1 MVDAWILFG
10 VGVLLA
16 LGTGVFV
23 GSEFALLNLE
33 RSDLEKRRDRGER
46 GLGFTIRALKRTS
59 THLSSAQL
67 GITLTTLLTGYTMEP
82 AISQLLAGP
91 LSAIGIPEAA
101 IRPVGAVA
109 GIVVATFIS
118 MTMGELI
125 PKNFALSIPRQ
136 TARVLIPLQLAFT
149 VVFGPAI
156 GFLQATANRVLRA
169 MGIEPKEELTSA
181 RTADELASL
190 VKRSAMQGL
199 LESDTATL
207 LSRTIAFSSLQ
218 ASDVMTPRT
227 SVHAVYRSATA
238 ADVVA
243 LAAQTGLSRFPVFD
257 ESMDD
262 IRGVVHVK
270 QAVAVPR
277 EKRGDVPASALQ
289 TDVVK
294 VPETMSLDVLLT
306 ELRGRSYQ
314 LAIVVDEYGGTSGIA
329 TLEDLVE
336 ELIGDVADEH
346 DPRPLDIVRARD
358 WLTFPGRWRPDELA
372 EHTGVQIPDDGP
384 YETVAGFIIE
394 QLGRLAEVGDEV
406 TTHNGVFTVERID
419 GRRIDRVRFTPVV
432 DPAEVDL
439 R

>member
-1 MVDAWILFG
+1 
-10 VGVLLA
+10 
-16 LGTGVFV
+16 
-23 GSEFALLNLE
+23 
-33 RSDLEKRRDRGER
+33 
-46 GLGFTIRALKRTS
+46 
-59 THLSSAQL
+59 
-67 GITLTTLLTGYTMEP
+67 
-82 AISQLLAGP
+82 
-91 LSAIGIPEAA
+91 
-101 IRPVGAVA
+101 
-109 GIVVATFIS
+109 
-118 MTMGELI
+118 
-125 PKNFALSIPRQ
+125 
-136 TARVLIPLQLAFT
+136 
-149 VVFGPAI
+149 
-156 GFLQATANRVLRA
+156 
-169 MGIEPKEELTSA
+169 
-181 RTADELASL
+181 
-190 VKRSAMQGL
+190 MQGL

-243 LAAQTGLSRFPVFD
+243 LAAKTGLSRFPVFD

-294 VPETMSLDVLLT
+294 VPETMGLDVLLT

>member
-1 MVDAWILFG
+1 MVEAWLLFG
-10 VGVLLA
+10 AGVLLA

-46 GLGFTIRALKRTS
+46 GFGPTIRALKRTS

-91 LSAIGIPEAA
+91 LSALGVPDGAL
-101 IRPVGAVA
+101 RPVGAVL
-109 GIVVATFIS
+109 GILVATFIS
-118 MTMGELI
+118 MTAGELI
-125 PKNFALSIPRQ
+125 PKNFALAIPRR
-136 TARVLIPLQLAFT
+136 TAQVLIPLQLTFT
-149 VVFGPAI
+149 FVFSPAI
-156 GFLQATANRVLRA
+156 RVLQATANRILRS

-190 VKRSAMQGL
+190 VKRSATQGL
-199 LESDTATL
+199 LERDTATL

-227 SVHAVYRSATA
+227 SVHAVFRGDSAQ
-238 ADVVA
+238 DILA
-243 LAAQTGLSRFPVFD
+243 LAAKTGLSRFPVLD
-257 ESMDD
+257 GSIDD
-262 IRGVVHVK
+262 VRGVVHVK
-270 QAVAVPR
+270 QAVSVPR
-277 EKRGDVPASALQ
+277 EKRAEVPASALQ

-294 VPETMSLDVLLT
+294 VPETMALDVLLT

-314 LAIVVDEYGGTSGIA
+314 LAIVVDEYGGTSGLA

-346 DPRPLDIVRARD
+346 DPRPLDVVRARD

-372 EHTGVQIPDDGP
+372 DNTGVQIPDDGP

-394 QLGRLAEVGDEV
+394 RLGRLAAVGDEV
-406 TTHNGVFTVERID
+406 TVPTGFFTVERLD
-419 GRRIDRVRFTPVV
+419 GRRIDRVRFTPLVEASAV
-432 DPAEVDL
+432 EL
-439 R
+439 L